1 MKRQRW
7 FSLMMSLVLL
17 LSLVPA
23 PAFADSG
30 EWQFNFFG
38 GNTSSSK
45 NPNPTTDPDGS
56 LIMSASGGKISTGE
70 EGISFYYQTLSLP
83 EDGNFEL
90 HAKAKVNSFNAD
102 GQNTPGQKSFGLM
115 IRGNIVNGDTPQTS
129 NYVAVGG
136 FGSTSNSA
144 NTMQAFYKQ
153 GATTTTSGT
162 GTQTKLAM
170 PQGVNPPVPGEE
182 YDLSIKKIGD
192 AYVVSINGQSQT
204 IAPGSL
210 FKDQIYAGLY
220 VSRDA
225 VIAFSDYELK
235 VDSRAP
241 EKLQVSSSAM
251 KTDYLVGESLD
262 TTGLKVTAVYP
273 DKTEAVLTSDD
284 YVISG
289 FDSSN
294 AGTNTL
300 TIHFNGATAEIALHV
315 IALTVTEMDIQY
327 YPAQTVYYT
336 GDTFD
341 PSGFEVLA
349 SYSNG
354 KKEKLEAD
362 QYTFS
367 IPGAEATDAGFV
379 FNNPGTY
386 TVTVSSVITPAMT
399 ASFDVTVKDASV
411 TGLEIKQ
418 LPTKTAYFIGETLDL
433 DGLVVYA
440 KYSDNS
446 SVRLLKNEYTVT
458 GLDTSSA
465 GEKYVTLTYKGKTVD
480 IPLTVRVKQPTGIE
494 VTRYPKTTYTVGEAF
509 DAAGLEVSTVYDSGD
524 KEALSGGQYSVDTA
538 AYDSSRAGTYA
549 LSIVPADTGLA
560 PISLSITVR
569 EAKEYAWKSIRFGQ
583 STSDA
588 KNTVTVNP
596 DGSVKLEAKDGGG
609 KVTGDHDG
617 ISFYYT
623 ELDASK
629 DNFVLSADITVT
641 EFAKD
646 SYDGQESF
654 GIMARDVNGTAKDSS
669 VFASN
674 IAAVGGF
681 SGGTTKPI
689 GTQLFVRTGVAKPD
703 GTGSKGVQSIMLK
716 NERPT
721 ANNTYPK
728 APYRLTLSKTNS
740 GYTGKLNDGNEEIFF
755 TPDILNV
762 QDSKMYVGFFT
773 ARLATIEVSNISLT
787 VTAAESDAPKVEPN
801 PQPAT
806 PTFDIVSLDKT
817 SNADYALLLSSN
829 VDGTVTVKQ
838 GQQVIAQDAA
848 ITGGKT
854 LKIPATLARNSNTN
868 FSVTYLPNDTEYLTS
883 YDKIVRNFTVTMK
896 TYADNGDI
904 YVTPNGSDSGLGT
917 AESPLDLDTAVQFVK
932 PGQKII
938 LADGSYVRNAK
949 LEIKKYNDGTAEA
962 MKYLVA
968 APGAKPVID
977 FDKKSE
983 GVVLSGN
990 YWHIKGIDVARSADN
1005 TKGFTVGGSHN
1016 IVEGSRFYE
1025 NGDTGL
1031 QISRTDNSD
1040 DIADWPSY
1048 NLILNSES
1056 FDNQDPS
1063 NNNADGFAAK
1073 LTAGVGNIFRGCISH
1088 NNIDDGWDLYTK
1100 AGSGAIGPVTI
1111 ENSIAYHNG
1120 TLTNGTVGSGDKNGF
1135 KLGGEGIHV
1144 PHLIRN
1150 SIAFGNGAYGFT
1162 SNSNPGVKAENNI
1175 SFNNAGANLNFST
1188 YTGIQTDFEINGFV
1202 SYQKDYTSKD
1212 NYPKELNSDSNYMFN
1227 GTVSANQSGV
1237 VLTDAN
1243 FVSLT
1248 EALPYERDA
1257 AGNIIWGDFLKFI
1270 APIVPAV
1277 PANVKATAGDGQVT
1291 LSWNT
1296 VTGATYYNVYRSD
1309 LENGTY
1315 VQVGSSVTDATYVNN
1330 GLTNGTTY
1338 YYQVTAVN
1346 PSGESKRSAIVS
1358 ATPQQ
1363 SILAP
1368 AAPTGLK
1375 ATGGYYSVSLSW
1387 TGSAGASGYHIYQS
1401 TAADGAFSKV
1411 ASTVTE
1417 AAYTL
1422 TGLNAKTA
1430 YYYKVTAWNA
1440 AGESDYSA
1448 PASAIP
1454 SGSNNSGSRGGG
1466 GGAGAP
1472 STGNSVETSDGG
1484 TKIVGTP
1491 VIETVNGKSVA
1502 TVKLDAAALTK
1513 ALEAVKNEAAPTIIV
1528 EVKTTES
1535 VSRVQI
1541 PADALAQAAKTAP
1554 NAVLSIQTANAT
1566 YELPLKVL
1574 DAAELAKQLG
1584 TEAEKVTINVTI
1596 EKVSGSALS
1605 EITAKAKEAGVTL
1618 LSAPIEFTITAE
1630 AGNQTIAVSDF
1641 GRTYVTRTIV
1651 LTQAQTGGFDEIS
1664 AVMYNPQSG
1673 EFSFVPSV
1681 FKNAGGVTTAAIKRT
1696 GNSTYMVV
1704 QAAKTFADL
1713 KGHWAQKD
1721 AELLASKGLVNGMTA
1736 TTFAPDNRITRAEF
1750 AALLVRAAGLTPQTS
1765 SSFSDVKASD
1775 WYAGAVGAA
1784 AKAGLI
1790 DGFENGT
1797 FQPNATIT
1805 REQMAVMIDRTL
1817 KFTGKQGNTNTGKLA
1832 AFKDSS
1838 TISSW
1843 AQDAAAGAVN
1853 AGIIN
1858 GLTDTE
1864 FAPREQASRAEAAV
1878 MLKRLLQFA
1887 ELMN

>member
-1 MKRQRW
+1 MK
-7 FSLMMSLVLL
+7 
-17 LSLVPA
+17 
-23 PAFADSG
+23 G
-30 EWQFNFFG
+30 
-38 GNTSSSK
+38 
-45 NPNPTTDPDGS
+45 
-56 LIMSASGGKISTGE
+56 
-70 EGISFYYQTLSLP
+70 
-83 EDGNFEL
+83 
-90 HAKAKVNSFNAD
+90 
-102 GQNTPGQKSFGLM
+102 
-115 IRGNIVNGDTPQTS
+115 
-129 NYVAVGG
+129 
-136 FGSTSNSA
+136 
-144 NTMQAFYKQ
+144 FYKKGGSQ
-153 GATTTTSGT
+153 VKT
-162 GTQTKLAM
+162 GYEFDKAAAPSAGQ
-170 PQGVNPPVPGEE
+170 V
-182 YDLSIKKIGD
+182 YDLSIKKSGNVYLLKCGD
-192 AYVVSINGQSQT
+192 QT
-204 IAPGSL
+204 QVIENLSDNYL
-210 FKDQIYAGLY
+210 YAGLY
-220 VSRDA
+220 TSRNA
-225 VIAFSDYELK
+225 TVTFSNVTLKMDTRTIKELNLDY
-235 VDSRAP
+235 
-241 EKLQVSSSAM
+241 SSM
-251 KTDYLVGESLD
+251 KTTYIVGEELD
-262 TTGLKVTAVYP
+262 LSGLKVTAEYN
-273 DKTEAVLTSDD
+273 DGTIESLSNNDYAV
-284 YVISG
+284 SG
-289 FDSSN
+289 FDSSKE
-294 AGTNTL
+294 GINTI
-300 TIHFNGATAEIALHV
+300 TINFGGVTKTIDLNIVPLYVNRMEIKYL
-315 IALTVTEMDIQY
+315 
-327 YPAQTVYYT
+327 PAQTVYYK
-336 GDTFD
+336 GDVFD
-341 PSGFEVLA
+341 PEGIVISADYNTGQTSE
-349 SYSNG
+349 
-354 KKEKLEAD
+354 LEAD
-362 QYTFS
+362 QYTFA

-418 LPTKTAYFIGETLDL
+418 LPAKTAYFIGETLDL

-446 SVRLLKNEYTVT
+446 SVRLLKTEYTVT

-494 VTRYPKTTYTVGEAF
+494 VTSYPKTTYTVGEAF

-560 PISLSITVR
+560 PISLSVTVR

-674 IAAVGGF
+674 IAAIGGF

-787 VTAAESDAPKVEPN
+787 VTAAESDAPKVEPK

-817 SNADYALLLSSN
+817 SNADYALLLNSN

-848 ITGGKT
+848 IAGGKT

-917 AESPLDLDTAVQFVK
+917 VESPLDLDTAVQFVN

-1212 NYPKELNSDSNYMFN
+1212 NYPEELNSDINYMFN

-1248 EALPYERDA
+1248 EALPYQRDA
-1257 AGNIIWGDFLKFI
+1257 EGNIIWGDFLKFI
-1270 APIVPAV
+1270 APNTEPVTVPSA
-1277 PANVKATAGDGQVT
+1277 PTELKATAGDSQAA
-1291 LSWNT
+1291 LSWTT
-1296 VTGATYYNVYRSD
+1296 VTGATYYNVYSAKSQEGPFTKLAANLTD
-1309 LENGTY
+1309 SSY
-1315 VQVGSSVTDATYVNN
+1315 VDT

-1338 YYQVTAVN
+1338 YYQVTAGN
-1346 PSGESKRSAIVS
+1346 AKGESGRSATVS

-1472 STGNSVETSDGG
+1472 STGNSVETSDSG

-1513 ALEAVKNEAAPTIIV
+1513 ALEAAKNEAAPTIIV

-1605 EITAKAKEAGVTL
+1605 EMTAKAKEAGVTL

-1630 AGNQTIAVSDF
+1630 AGNQTVAVSDF

-1878 MLKRLLQFA
+1878 MLKRLLQYA